1 MIIFIWLYA
10 CASMCF
16 MCAGKYIHTYVHTCA
31 YMYTTLDVDKYSVAI
46 CPGEPMHLVSLVL
59 VLVQLFYC
67 LRVLRQRCSS
77 SEELQGSCLRYNPKA
92 VTQQEKFNLNF
103 FLCKTVFY
111 SNPFCSTPFSG
122 LSSLPRRITT
132 LLTFQES

>member
-59 VLVQLFYC
+59 VWVQLVYC

-103 FLCKTVFY
+103 FYAKLYF
-111 SNPFCSTPFSG
+111 TPTHSAQPHSQG
-122 LSSLPRRITT
+122 HPIAY
-132 LLTFQES
+132 EK

>member
-1 MIIFIWLYA
+1 
-10 CASMCF
+10 MCF

-59 VLVQLFYC
+59 VWVQLVYC

-92 VTQQEKFNLNF
+92 VTQQEKINLNF
-103 FLCKTVFY
+103 FYAKLYF
-111 SNPFCSTPFSG
+111 TPTHSAQPHSQG
-122 LSSLPRRITT
+122 HP
-132 LLTFQES
+132 